1 MLLSPGL
8 VYISMI
14 NLFSTQLI
22 CQRHIALGFL
32 LIVIVIEAVSSAA
45 RADDRRAEFIQLSV
59 MPYLP
64 PQQLET
70 VFAPIANEFS
80 KVLNGTVA
88 LRSSATFEAF
98 HAAAM
103 TGVFS
108 LVYTHPFDFVELRD
122 TLGYNA
128 IAGGGDKLT
137 GVIVTEPGSKL
148 TLIEQLRGT
157 TLALPPERS
166 AVSRLILAHLSAN
179 GIDPLVDI
187 KIQYFRSPH
196 SCMHAVIIQGAD
208 ACGTAHAPLR
218 LFEAK
223 MKRTLLEIA
232 QTQSIPP
239 SLFAAHP
246 SISQAQ
252 VRALGRAITGWEN
265 SPEGKKLL
273 ESLGLERFV
282 PVSNEDYDAVRGL
295 ISGRTNHST
304 NEPAK

>member
-1 MLLSPGL
+1 
-8 VYISMI
+8 MI
-14 NLFSTQLI
+14 NLFPTQQI
-22 CQRHIALGFL
+22 CPRHISLGFL
-32 LIVIVIEAVSSAA
+32 LIVIVIIAISSAA
-45 RADDRRAEFIQLSV
+45 RADGRRAGAEFFQLSV

-70 VFAPIANEFS
+70 VFAPIANEFG

-88 LRSSATFEAF
+88 LRSSVTFEAF
-98 HAAAM
+98 HAAAI
-103 TGVFS
+103 TGKFP
-108 LVYTHPFDFVELRD
+108 LIYTHPFNFIELRD

-128 IAGGGDKLT
+128 IAGGGDKLI
-137 GVIVTEPGSKL
+137 GVIVTEPDSKL
-148 TLIEQLRGT
+148 TLIKQLRGT
-157 TLALPPERS
+157 TLALPPDQS

-187 KIQYFRSPH
+187 KIQYFRSHH
-196 SCMHAVIIQGAD
+196 SCMHAVVIQSAD
-208 ACGTAHAPLR
+208 ACGTAHAPVR

-223 MKRTLLEIA
+223 MKRTLREIA
-232 QTQSIPP
+232 RTQPIPP

-246 SISQAQ
+246 SVSQAQ
-252 VRALGRAITGWEN
+252 VHTLRTAITDWEN

-295 ISGRTNHST
+295 ISGRANNST